1 MQTTNKTKLI
11 AIYFPQFHDIPEND
25 KWWGRG
31 FTDWQLVKEAKPL
44 YKDHHQPRVPIDDD
58 YYNPC
63 NVATLAKQIEMAKAY
78 GIAGFMFYHYWFDGK
93 LILQKPLEQF
103 LANPQ
108 LDMPF
113 CLSWANP
120 SWTRQWKGNNE
131 ILQKQQHLPD
141 KALWR
146 QHFDYLLPFFKDSRA
161 LKMDGKPMFV
171 IYVPEIVNQAGEMFA
186 CWNQWAKENGLPGI
200 YFVATKGYDFANP
213 SFLDSYQAMLKFQP
227 REANTSAK
235 NSTKSGVYK
244 WASLF
249 RKLPQS
255 WQTKLVEWRIK
266 FKGVTFH
273 STPNVWQIILQH
285 AYQNDYPQYP
295 LQIFESAFF
304 EWDNTARYGKRAN
317 IFTETT
323 ADQKRAFFEAL
334 YQKSVASNAPY
345 LFFNAWNEWSESAYL
360 EPDKKN
366 GFTHLEIIKNTV
378 Q

>member
-1 MQTTNKTKLI
+1 MNKTKLI

-25 KWWGRG
+25 EWWGRG

-44 YKDHHQPRVPIDDD
+44 YQNHHQPRVPMDGD

-63 NVATLAKQIEMAKAY
+63 HVETLAKQIEMAKAY
-78 GIAGFMFYHYWFDGK
+78 GVGGFMFYHYWFDGK

-103 LANPQ
+103 LQNKQ

-131 ILQKQQHLPD
+131 VLQKQQHLPD

-146 QHFDYLLPFFKDSRA
+146 KHFDYLLPFFQDSRA

-171 IYVPEIVNQAGEMFA
+171 IYVPEIVNQAAEMFA
-186 CWNQWAKENGLPGI
+186 CWNEWAQENGLPGI

-213 SFLDSYQAMLKFQP
+213 SFLASYQAMMKFQP
-227 REANTSAK
+227 REANTSSK
-235 NSTKSGVYK
+235 NTSKSGVYK
-244 WASLF
+244 FGNLF

-273 STPNVWQIILQH
+273 STQNVWNIILAN

-317 IFTETT
+317 VFTETT
-323 ADQKRAFFEAL
+323 TDEKRAFFEAL
-334 YQKSVASNAPY
+334 YKKSLEAKAPY

-366 GFTHLEIIKNTV
+366 GFAHLDIIKNTV